1 MQGRRK
7 GKGILSLVVWILG
20 AAAVSVAAQSAQSAE
35 NNDQRDIE
43 KGRTAVQQACAA
55 CHNNVLRMIQSQKRS
70 ADQWRDTVYAMIG
83 RGGHIFP
90 DEIEPLVAFLVAN
103 SGRNPSSTTPPAQTA
118 QQTPA
123 VEGRAILER
132 SCQECH
138 DLDTAT
144 KKLAGTDWGTLV
156 GTMIGYGAR
165 VSATDQQKLIEYLN
179 GLPQ

>member
-1 MQGRRK
+1 MRTP
-7 GKGILSLVVWILG
+7 SLIVWILS
-20 AAAVSVAAQSAQSAE
+20 AAAVSVAAQGAQSAQSSE
-35 NNDQRDIE
+35 QQRDIE

-55 CHNNVLRMIQSQKRS
+55 CHNNVLRMVQSQKRS

-103 SGRNPSSTTPPAQTA
+103 SGRSQTSTAAQTA
-118 QQTPA
+118 QQA
-123 VEGRAILER
+123 SAGEGRAILER

-144 KKLAGTDWGTLV
+144 KKPAGKDWGAVVT
-156 GTMIGYGAR
+156 TMVDYGAR
-165 VSATDQQKLIEYLN
+165 VSAEDQQKLLEYLN